1 VVYYTTIFTNCC
13 SPFES
18 FAVNNTPGRYLYGTY
33 YITTTCGS
41 YCATA
46 TDSAVPQYYCDFISI
61 VPSTDCTS
69 CTVNNGIVCPTPT
82 PTITST
88 PTPTSIVVPT
98 CGVLFTLGTLG
109 GGVYYYDVTTNTN
122 RQILVPGGTN
132 SPDIAHTL
140 NKLWLLSGST
150 GFNEWNLSYTPNLTA
165 TYNRFI
171 SYPAGYVASNG
182 LAAIND
188 TTILAVNNSGIS
200 TSFQATV
207 VEINVSGSSAI
218 MTTKFTLRPNRIV
231 TGDFFLTTTGKLIL
245 TMSLYPATSFQYY
258 VAQYDYATGQLDLEV
273 QLPSTLSL
281 AYGVFED
288 NGNIYIG
295 QGTRGG
301 VNGNIYQISNS
312 YPYEVV
318 LVQNSGLYIAGSSQV
333 PSCLTTDFTLLP
345 TPTPTITPTITPAPS
360 CVITYNFITPTP
372 TI

>member
-109 GGVYYYDVTTNTN
+109 GGVYYYDVNTNTN
-122 RQILVPGGTN
+122 AQILVPGSGN
-132 SPDIAHTL
+132 SPDIAHTI
-140 NKLWLLSGST
+140 NKLWLVSGNT
-150 GFNEWNLSYTPNLTA
+150 GFNEWNLTYTPNITA

-171 SYPAGYVASNG
+171 PNPVGYVGSNG
-182 LAAIND
+182 LAALND
-188 TTILAVNNSGIS
+188 TTLVAVNNSGIS
-200 TSFQATV
+200 TSFQSTV
-207 VEINVSGSSAI
+207 VEINTVTGV
-218 MTTKFTLRPNRIV
+218 MTNKFRLAPNRII
-231 TGDFFLTTTGKLIL
+231 TGDFFVTTNNKFIATV
-245 TMSLYPATSFQYY
+245 SLYPATQFLYY
-258 VAQYDYATGQLDLEV
+258 VTQYDYLTGQLEFEI
-273 QLPSTLSL
+273 PINIPL
-281 AYGVFED
+281 AYGIFED
-288 NGNIYIG
+288 NYNIYIA
-295 QGTRGG
+295 QATQSG
-301 VNGNIYQISNS
+301 VVGNIYQIETN
-312 YPYEVV
+312 YPYAVT
-318 LVQNSGLYIAGSSQV
+318 LVQNSGLYVAGASQI
-333 PSCLTTDFTLLP
+333 PECLTGKFNQFPTQ
-345 TPTPTITPTITPAPS
+345 TPTASWSACSSAWTSPAS
-360 CVITYNFITPTP
+360 SL
-372 TI
+372 